1 MRVFVLNATL
11 PWLCGIRCL
20 SATCTPTHRPV
31 ELRMMTNPE
40 KPQSESLELHA
51 KRLVEL
57 EQRVASMQADLKR
70 QEDLLAWV
78 VDLLEAVQSNA
89 LDQARGSES
98 AGATP
103 PLR

>member
-1 MRVFVLNATL
+1 
-11 PWLCGIRCL
+11 
-20 SATCTPTHRPV
+20 
-31 ELRMMTNPE
+31 MMINPE

-78 VDLLEAVQSNA
+78 VDLLEVVQSNA
-89 LDQARGSES
+89 MDQARGSES
-98 AGATP
+98 AGATH

>member
-1 MRVFVLNATL
+1 MMINA
-11 PWLCGIRCL
+11 
-20 SATCTPTHRPV
+20 
-31 ELRMMTNPE
+31 E

-78 VDLLEAVQSNA
+78 VDLLEVVQSNA
-89 LDQARGSES
+89 MDQARGSES

>member
-1 MRVFVLNATL
+1 
-11 PWLCGIRCL
+11 
-20 SATCTPTHRPV
+20 
-31 ELRMMTNPE
+31 MMINPE

-57 EQRVASMQADLKR
+57 EQRVASMQADLKS

-89 LDQARGSES
+89 LINPEAQSRLERL
-98 AGATP
+98 
-103 PLR
+103 LRCVRVPGRNCY

>member
-1 MRVFVLNATL
+1 
-11 PWLCGIRCL
+11 
-20 SATCTPTHRPV
+20 
-31 ELRMMTNPE
+31 MMINPE

-78 VDLLEAVQSNA
+78 VDLLEVVQSNA
-89 LDQARGSES
+89 MDQARGSES

>member
-1 MRVFVLNATL
+1 MMINA
-11 PWLCGIRCL
+11 
-20 SATCTPTHRPV
+20 
-31 ELRMMTNPE
+31 E

-51 KRLVEL
+51 KRLVVL

-78 VDLLEAVQSNA
+78 VDLLEVVQSNA
-89 LDQARGSES
+89 MDQARGSES

>member
-1 MRVFVLNATL
+1 
-11 PWLCGIRCL
+11 
-20 SATCTPTHRPV
+20 
-31 ELRMMTNPE
+31 MMINPE

-70 QEDLLAWV
+70 QEDLLARV
-78 VDLLEAVQSNA
+78 VDLLEVVQSNA
-89 LDQARGSES
+89 MDQARGSES

>member
-1 MRVFVLNATL
+1 
-11 PWLCGIRCL
+11 
-20 SATCTPTHRPV
+20 
-31 ELRMMTNPE
+31 MMTNPE
-40 KPQSESLELHA
+40 KPQSESLELHS

-89 LDQARGSES
+89 L
-98 AGATP
+98 GATP
-103 PLR
+103 PPG

>member
-1 MRVFVLNATL
+1 
-11 PWLCGIRCL
+11 
-20 SATCTPTHRPV
+20 
-31 ELRMMTNPE
+31 MMTNSE
-40 KPQSESLELHA
+40 KPQSESPELNA
-51 KRLVEL
+51 KRLIEL

-89 LDQARGSES
+89 LDQPRGSE
-98 AGATP
+98 AAEAAP

>member
-1 MRVFVLNATL
+1 
-11 PWLCGIRCL
+11 
-20 SATCTPTHRPV
+20 
-31 ELRMMTNPE
+31 MMINPG

-89 LDQARGSES
+89 LDQTRGSEA
-98 AGATP
+98 AGASP

>member
-1 MRVFVLNATL
+1 
-11 PWLCGIRCL
+11 
-20 SATCTPTHRPV
+20 
-31 ELRMMTNPE
+31 MMTNSE
-40 KPQSESLELHA
+40 KPRSESIELDA

-89 LDQARGSES
+89 LDQPRGSEA

>member
-1 MRVFVLNATL
+1 
-11 PWLCGIRCL
+11 
-20 SATCTPTHRPV
+20 
-31 ELRMMTNPE
+31 MMITPE
-40 KPQSESLELHA
+40 KPQSELLEVHE

-78 VDLLEAVQSNA
+78 VDLLEAVQSHA

-98 AGATP
+98 AGENP
-103 PLR
+103 PQG